1 MKIMYLGGENVSII
15 LAVDKD
21 IAVHEQQT
29 AEWAKL
35 GIETVRVDTM
45 HDAIA
50 KLAHGED
57 FLFVAINE
65 DTIPDYT
72 MQIPVMRDVTNI
84 PIFVITSSYSNQKK
98 TYAISLGV
106 DVYDPF
112 NDYAK
117 DNVLGALELLRLQNK
132 WSNRPSAP
140 LPLLVIGDIILS
152 QSRQC
157 VFVKDLVVSL
167 TKKEFDI
174 LEYLMINKGQFLTH
188 AQILRKVWGD
198 EYEDASHDVIW
209 NSIKRLREKLNVSRD
224 SIDYIESRREVG
236 YRFII

>member
-1 MKIMYLGGENVSII
+1 MSII

-21 IAVHEQQT
+21 ITVHEQQT
-29 AEWAKL
+29 AEWSKF
-35 GIETVRVDTM
+35 GIETLRVDTM
-45 HDAIA
+45 HEAIT
-50 KLAHGED
+50 KLAHGDE

-117 DNVLGALELLRLQNK
+117 DNVLGALELLRLQSK
-132 WSNRPSAP
+132 WSNRSSAS
-140 LPLLVIGDIILS
+140 LPLLVIGDILLS
-152 QSRQC
+152 LSRQC
-157 VFVKDLVVSL
+157 VFVKDVEISL

-174 LEYLMINKGQFLTH
+174 LEYLMINRGQFLTH

-198 EYEDASHDVIW
+198 EYEDASHDIIW
-209 NSIKRLREKLNVSRD
+209 NSIKRLREKLNVSQD

-236 YRFII
+236 YRIIIK